1 VIPHI
6 LGTQVVKFIE
16 AESRMVVARAQG
28 DREMGTDS
36 LTGITREDEKV
47 LELDDC
53 CFAQNMNETHASEL
67 DT

>member
-1 VIPHI
+1 
-6 LGTQVVKFIE
+6 
-16 AESRMVVARAQG
+16 MVVARAQG